1 MKETTE
7 IRKSGSASQGIK
19 RRSFV
24 KALGGGIVLFFAPWS
39 ALNLM
44 ALPAEQRRSLT
55 KDYNAFLHIAED
67 GTVSCFTGKI
77 EMGQGVITSLAQMM
91 ADELN
96 VPLEKVKMVMGDTEL
111 CPYDAGT
118 WGSLTTRAFGPAMLA
133 AAAEARAVMI
143 QMASEKLGVEAGRL
157 EVSNGVISEAGNH
170 ETKITY
176 AELARGKKLERY
188 MDIKPAVEDCRKYT
202 LVGKPLKHSDAREKV
217 TGRAK
222 YTGDLKL
229 PGMLHAR
236 IFRPPSHGAK
246 LVSADLSG
254 AEAVAGV
261 KVLRDGDFIAVVSEN
276 RDLADLA
283 VVRINAE
290 YSFDELKVNDETLFD
305 YINLGEY
312 RSNEVASAGDMS
324 AAPQLCDKVFEH
336 EYHDPYLAHT
346 PIETH
351 TALAAWEGDK
361 LTVWAST
368 QSPFGL
374 QDTLVRE
381 FATTLENVR
390 VITPFVGGGFGG
402 KASSQQGVEAA
413 RLARM
418 TGKPVMLAW
427 TREEEF
433 MYDSFHP
440 ASVIKVKSGID
451 NDGKIIMWDYNI
463 YLAGT
468 RGSEA
473 TYDIPNVRITNYRE
487 DRTKYPV
494 HPFATGPWR
503 APNNNTNTFARETQ
517 VDIMAAAAG
526 TDPLEFRLRN
536 LKDERMIGVL
546 KAVAEKFGYVPGQ
559 KSHSPVRGI
568 GIACGADA
576 GTWVAEIAEVEVNRA
591 TGEVKVVRI
600 ACAQDMGLC
609 VNPQGALIQMEGCL
623 TMALGYTFTEEVR
636 FEGGVVKDRNFD
648 SYRIPG
654 FSWVPKLECV
664 IMDRKDQPPQ
674 GGGEPAIIAVGAA
687 VGNAIFNATGARLF
701 RVPFTPDRVLRALG
715 KSEGLKV
722 GESEGLKVGE
732 SEGLKV
738 GESEGLRVGESEGQG
753 GGKRKRHKR
762 PKSRIA

>member
-1 MKETTE
+1 MKTTS
-7 IRKSGSASQGIK
+7 KTGNSASSPRGMR

-24 KALGGGIVLFFAPWS
+24 KALGGGIVLFFAPWN
-39 ALNLM
+39 ALDMM

-91 ADELN
+91 AEELS
-96 VPLEKVKMVMGDTEL
+96 VPLEKVWMVMGDTDL

-133 AAAEARAVMI
+133 AAAEAKAILV
-143 QMASEKLGVEAGRL
+143 QMASEKLGVEASRL
-157 EVSNGVISEAGNH
+157 EVENGIISESGNPSASV
-170 ETKITY
+170 TY
-176 AELARGKKLERY
+176 GELAKGKKLERY
-188 MDIKPAVEDCRKYT
+188 MEIKPPVKDYRKYT
-202 LVGKPLKHSDAREKV
+202 LVGKTLKHSDAHDKV

-222 YTGDLKL
+222 YTGDLTL
-229 PGMLHAR
+229 PGMVHAR

-246 LVSADLSG
+246 LVSVDLSG
-254 AEAVAGV
+254 AEAVTGAR
-261 KVLRDGDFIAVVSEN
+261 VLRDGDLIAVVSEN
-276 RDLADLA
+276 RDTADLA
-283 VVRINAE
+283 VSRISAE
-290 YSFDELKVNDETLFD
+290 YTFDELKVNNETLFE
-305 YINLGEY
+305 YINRGEY
-312 RSNEVASAGDMS
+312 RANEVASAGDIAS
-324 AAPQLCDKVFEH
+324 APQQCDKLFEH
-336 EYHDPYLAHT
+336 EYHDPYLAHA
-346 PIETH
+346 PIEPH
-351 TALAAWEGDK
+351 TALAKWDGDK
-361 LTVWAST
+361 VTVWAST

-374 QDTLVRE
+374 QDSIVRE
-381 FATTLENVR
+381 LGMTLENVR
-390 VITPFVGGGFGG
+390 VITPFLGGGFGG

-413 RLARM
+413 KLSRLA
-418 TGKPVMLAW
+418 GKPVMLAW

-433 MYDSFHP
+433 MYDTFHP
-440 ASVIKVKSGID
+440 ASVIRVKSGMGS
-451 NDGKIIMWDYNI
+451 DGKIMMWDYSI

-494 HPFATGPWR
+494 HPFGTGPWR

-526 TDPLEFRLRN
+526 IDPLEFRLRN

-546 KAVAEKFGYVPGQ
+546 KAVADKFGYVPGK
-559 KSHSPVRGI
+559 KSPGRGI

-576 GTWVAEIAEVEVNRA
+576 GTWVAEIAEVEVNIA
-591 TGEVKVVRI
+591 TGEVKVVRV

-609 VNPQGALIQMEGCL
+609 VNPQGALIQMEGCI

-648 SYRIPG
+648 SYKIPR
-654 FSWVPKLECV
+654 FSWVPKLDCV
-664 IMDRKDQPPQ
+664 IMDKKDQPPQ

-701 RVPFTPDRVLRALG
+701 RVPFTPERVLEAIG
-715 KSEGLKV
+715 KSEGPDHKPV
-722 GESEGLKVGE
+722 GVSDSPSANPQSEGE
-732 SEGLKV
+732 DE
-738 GESEGLRVGESEGQG
+738 
-753 GGKRKRHKR
+753 GKRKKR
-762 PKSRIA
+762 PGRRERRTN